1 MLIKLRQVT
10 QVMLEVLGFEGK
22 GWGRG
27 VGPGGGGH
35 VGLAHSD
42 SKSLN
47 EMLIHTESKL
57 SVYGSYWC
65 STYNTEYRALSQ
77 TFSRKFLHTNF

>member
-1 MLIKLRQVT
+1 
-10 QVMLEVLGFEGK
+10 MLEVLGFEGK
-22 GWGRG
+22 GWGG
-27 VGPGGGGH
+27 VGPGGWGH
-35 VGLAHSD
+35 VGLAH
-42 SKSLN
+42 SLN

>member
-22 GWGRG
+22 GWGG

-42 SKSLN
+42 SNSLN
-47 EMLIHTESKL
+47 EMQIH
-57 SVYGSYWC
+57 
-65 STYNTEYRALSQ
+65 
-77 TFSRKFLHTNF
+77 